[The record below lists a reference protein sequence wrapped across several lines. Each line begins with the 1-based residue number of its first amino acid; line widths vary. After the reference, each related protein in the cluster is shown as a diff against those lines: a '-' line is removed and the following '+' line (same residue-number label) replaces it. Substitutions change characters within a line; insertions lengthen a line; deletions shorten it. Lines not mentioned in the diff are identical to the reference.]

1 MSFGFSVGDF
11 LQVGALA
18 FQVGLPLSIDHPRK
32 PCKAHSAGTLHGLS
46 LTVPILLEYYLTL
59 LQLYQRCRASVT
71 EFKDLSR
78 DVRSMQIVLKAI
90 QEHWEE
96 QIRDGHAVPA
106 KHLASLEELSDSC
119 KEVLI
124 ELERLLDKHGEL
136 GAGAGFLARM
146 KWVPKNLAPV
156 RMRLLARTHHLSY
169 FNSIMTYVRL
179 APYV

>member
-18 FQVGLPLSIDHPRK
+18 LQVGRLKRIIQEK
-32 PCKAHSAGTLHGLS
+32 PCEVHTLHDLS
-46 LTVPILLEYYLTL
+46 LTAPILLEYYLTL

-96 QIRDGHAVPA
+96 QVRDGYEVPA
-106 KHLASLEELSDSC
+106 KQLANLEELSDSC
-119 KEVLI
+119 KEVLF
-124 ELERLLDKHGEL
+124 ELETLL
-136 GAGAGFLARM
+136 
-146 KWVPKNLAPV
+146 
-156 RMRLLARTHHLSY
+156 
-169 FNSIMTYVRL
+169 
-179 APYV
+179 

>member
-18 FQVGLPLSIDHPRK
+18 LQVGRSLSIDHPRK
-32 PCKAHSAGTLHGLS
+32 PREAHGAAPCTAS
-46 LTVPILLEYYLTL
+46 LIAPILLECYLTS
-59 LQLYQRCRASVT
+59 LQIYQRCRASVT

-78 DVRSMQIVLKAI
+78 DVKSMHIVLKAI

-96 QIRDGHAVPA
+96 QGRDGYEVPA
-106 KHLASLEELSDSC
+106 RQLASLEELSDSC

-124 ELERLLDKHGEL
+124 ELETLLDKHGEL

-146 KWVPKNLAPV
+146 KWTVKTIAPL
-156 RMRLLARTHHLSY
+156 RMRLLARTHHLSS
-169 FNSIMTYVRL
+169 FNNIMTYVRRT
-179 APYV
+179 PYV

>member
-1 MSFGFSVGDF
+1 
-11 LQVGALA
+11 
-18 FQVGLPLSIDHPRK
+18 
-32 PCKAHSAGTLHGLS
+32 
-46 LTVPILLEYYLTL
+46 
-59 LQLYQRCRASVT
+59 VT

-96 QIRDGHAVPA
+96 QVRDGYEVPA
-106 KHLASLEELSDSC
+106 EQLASLEELSDSC

-124 ELERLLDKHGEL
+124 ELETLLDRHGEL

-146 KWVPKNLAPV
+146 RWLSTNFGPL
-156 RMRLLARTHHLSY
+156 RMRLLARTHHLSS
-169 FNSIMTYVRL
+169 FNNIMTYVGL